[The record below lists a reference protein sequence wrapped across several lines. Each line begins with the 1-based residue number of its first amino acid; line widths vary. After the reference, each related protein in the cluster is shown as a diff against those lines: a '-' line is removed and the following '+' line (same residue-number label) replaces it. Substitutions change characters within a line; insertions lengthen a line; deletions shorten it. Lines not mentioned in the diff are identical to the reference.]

1 MKNYIKGIL
10 LLSLS
15 IICINIAN
23 YKVTEFIV
31 VKVNTADLSNDTI
44 KSTPYEVT
52 ATMYYPVSGQ
62 CDSDPLLTAG
72 MYKINPNKASE
83 QKWIA
88 MSRDMISRW
97 GGEFN
102 YGDLVQIKGTE
113 GKDGIYKVVD
123 TMNKRFTNRIDFLET
138 AGTKPYKFNNVILT
152 KVKWKT
158 STSKENLLASL

>member
-1 MKNYIKGIL
+1 MKTYLKGIL

-15 IICINIAN
+15 LICINIAN
-23 YKVTEFIV
+23 YKVTEFIIHNTV
-31 VKVNTADLSNDTI
+31 SVNNDTI
-44 KSTPYEVT
+44 KGTPYEVT
-52 ATMYYPVSGQ
+52 ATMYYAVASQ

-88 MSRDMISRW
+88 MSRDMIARW

-102 YGDLVQIKGTE
+102 YGDLVQIKGT
-113 GKDGIYKVVD
+113 GCKDGIYKVVD

-138 AGTKPYKFNNVILT
+138 AGTKPYKFESVTLT
-152 KVKWKT
+152 KIEWKT
-158 STSKENLLASL
+158 STSTENLLASL